1 MLNEIQEF
9 MDYTQP
15 VKYEAKSP
23 SDTSYLGRFTLPLI
37 KEFDGMVRIL
47 TTLARGYFYETPTP
61 DLERARN
68 ALCAWCSI
76 PDSKSATPKEEWQ
89 YQTDF
94 RELYRDFPELVDADG
109 AGWFYRHVH
118 NVAEFILHNPGK
130 VRKGYEKDAFVIQQ
144 RFDRAWR
151 NKVKQYQT
159 PIFSPKTNGA
169 WVLRFDDVLADA
181 LEQGKLQNHK
191 IPFPE
196 ELANRLKDVLPK
208 EVPAETVQ
216 MLISYYHVHRQE
228 DTQWVVL
235 PTSSIDA
242 YYGSSTFSG
251 KILPRIPTEIMVKE
265 KLGKVSRFTI
275 QSEFRL

>member
-23 SDTSYLGRFTLPLI
+23 SDTAYLGRFTLHLI

-47 TTLARGYFYETPTP
+47 TTLARGYLYEAPTP
-61 DLERARN
+61 DLERARK

-76 PDSKSATPKEEWQ
+76 PDSKNATPKEEWQ
-89 YQTDF
+89 YRTDF
-94 RELYRDFPELVDADG
+94 RELHRDFPELVDTNG

-118 NVAEFILHNPGK
+118 NVAEFILCNPGK

-159 PIFSPKTNGA
+159 PIFSPTTHGV
-169 WVLRFDDVLADA
+169 WTLRFDDVLADA
-181 LEQGKLQNHK
+181 LEQGRLRNYE
-191 IPFPE
+191 IPFPG

-208 EVPAETVQ
+208 EVPVETVR

-242 YYGSSTFSG
+242 YYGNSTFSG
-251 KILPRIPTEIMVKE
+251 KILHKIPTDILVKE

-275 QSEFRL
+275 LPEFRL